1 MSSPDGSSKHG
12 RSYDLHERRRT
23 GNMTGNALY
32 QHMPTD
38 ESEAKTLATVDLDG
52 IKSEYVCV
60 FCVRHHVSLHRYIIW
75 NSIWYETRYVWNAYS
90 VFYGV

>member
-1 MSSPDGSSKHG
+1 MSAPCLFPLSSPDGSFKLG
-12 RSYDLHERRRT
+12 RSYDLQERRRT
-23 GNMTGNALY
+23 GNMTGTALY

-60 FCVRHHVSLHRYIIW
+60 CLCKTSYASIPILHQKFSL
-75 NSIWYETRYVWNAYS
+75 V
-90 VFYGV
+90 